1 MKVINNIL
9 LLLAI
14 SLLCSCSET
23 KKENSKENHVKS
35 QLEKARTAL
44 EKIDDNRDIIDS
56 IQIRSKEFETLLNKL
71 TSNSYEKLS
80 ISDIDSLSNN
90 KLNFN
95 KIEPLPFAKKSLIPS
110 GDTIGIKVM
119 IAAYDSTDEMKLQY
133 WMI

>member
-1 MKVINNIL
+1 M
-9 LLLAI
+9 
-14 SLLCSCSET
+14 
-23 KKENSKENHVKS
+23 KS

-44 EKIDDNRDIIDS
+44 EKIDDNREIIDS

-95 KIEPLPFAKKSLIPS
+95 KIEPLAFAKKSLIPS
-110 GDTIGIKVM
+110 GDTIGLKVM

-133 WMI
+133 WMNDSIK